1 MPGAGLVLPWW
12 VGPLVMLFGA
22 LFLAMGGSTL
32 VGSRRRQR
40 NWLPQTGRVV
50 GSRLDGDGQIRAQI
64 AFHFE
69 GRPITFWNRFTTG
82 TGIDPVGRDVD
93 ILVNPADPT
102 DAVVV
107 RGAGRPSVVGWAF
120 VAFGVI
126 AVVVGI
132 ILIVTG

>member
-1 MPGAGLVLPWW
+1 MTVERSRASGTRSIAVPQNGMGRRGDATDRGA
-12 VGPLVMLFGA
+12 
-22 LFLAMGGSTL
+22 
-32 VGSRRRQR
+32 
-40 NWLPQTGRVV
+40 
-50 GSRLDGDGQIRAQI
+50 DGQIRAQV
-64 AFHFE
+64 AFQYE

-107 RGAGRPSVVGWAF
+107 RGATRPSTVGWAF

-126 AVVVGI
+126 AVVIGI
-132 ILIVTG
+132 VLTVAG

>member
-1 MPGAGLVLPWW
+1 
-12 VGPLVMLFGA
+12 MLFGA

-40 NWLPQTGRVV
+40 TWLPRTGRVV
-50 GSRLDGDGQIRAQI
+50 NSRLDGDGQIRVQV
-64 AFHFE
+64 AFQHE

-82 TGIDPVGRDVD
+82 SVIDPVGRDVD
-93 ILVNPADPT
+93 ILVNPADPA
-102 DAVVV
+102 DAVVA
-107 RGAGRPSVVGWAF
+107 RGAGRPSTVGWAF

-132 ILIVTG
+132 ILTVAG